1 MTAPRTTRVAPEARA
16 AEAEVVAS
24 QRSQLAATRRTLVL
38 RATMFAA
45 VASGAA
51 LLLWLQ
57 YGPPAGNSAK
67 VAAAVLVAAAP
78 LSAAAAGR
86 SRAVARIALAASGL
100 LVLVHALWLATLLG
114 PAREAWV
121 EAFASFTLWPF
132 VVLAVAAGR
141 AADDLAALPF
151 LRPDKPLALLDW
163 LIASG
168 EADRLA
174 RTLSGTALYAGGA
187 AVLLFSVTLA
197 LGGAAGEPGAVAWL
211 LATPV
216 HAALVVLSAAVAVLL
231 VAAMA
236 ETKPAPL
243 GLAGMPPA
251 EPAWVEAAAVA
262 RRARRRFVRTLIAL
276 LPVLGFLGTVLGIMT
291 ALEAL
296 PAALSVPADG
306 ARTGVAP
313 QFAQSLG
320 GIATAFE
327 TTLMGLVA
335 SFAFSLWLAAV
346 ERNEAEREADSL
358 YRARTPAP

>member
-1 MTAPRTTRVAPEARA
+1 MTAAGATRAGAEARA

-24 QRSQLAATRRTLVL
+24 QRSQLAATRRTLVI

-57 YGPPAGNSAK
+57 YGPPAGNAAK
-67 VAAAVLVAAAP
+67 TAAALLVAAAP

-86 SRAVARIALAASGL
+86 ARSVARLALAASAL
-100 LVLVHALWLATLLG
+100 LVLVHALWLASILG
-114 PAREAWV
+114 TERSAWID
-121 EAFASFTLWPF
+121 AFSGFGLWPF

-141 AADDLAALPF
+141 AADDLAALPM
-151 LRPDKPLALLDW
+151 LRPDKSLALLDW

-168 EADRLA
+168 EGDRLA
-174 RTLSGTALYAGGA
+174 RTLTGTALYAAGV
-187 AVLLFSVTLA
+187 AVLLFSLA
-197 LGGAAGEPGAVAWL
+197 FAGAGAAGEPGAVAWL
-211 LATPV
+211 LETPV

-236 ETKPAPL
+236 ETTPAPY
-243 GLAGMPPA
+243 GIAGAAPPD
-251 EPAWVEAAAVA
+251 PAWMEAAALG

-296 PAALSVPADG
+296 PSALVVPADG
-306 ARTGVAP
+306 AQGVAP
-313 QFAQSLG
+313 QFARSLG

-327 TTLMGLVA
+327 TTLIGLVA

-346 ERNEAEREADSL
+346 ERSEAEREADSL
-358 YRARTPAP
+358 YRAATPAP